1 MDLASRSLRQ
11 SHAKTVIEAIK
22 NKLFSL
28 EFIEQ
33 HKKGKNDFI
42 RNRKLNFVNLVLF
55 ILQRG
60 KSSLQRE
67 LEKYFAFVERGREIT
82 ASALTHAR
90 KKLRPEV
97 FISLNNALVESF
109 YQTGNSTFT
118 DGIRRILAVD
128 GSRLELPDNKEV
140 VEEFGRANKQPDA
153 KPLGIV
159 SALFDVVN
167 KVVLDSSIN
176 PANSSENHLAFY
188 HLGRVRQGDLV
199 ILDRGYKCLW
209 LMLGIVQK
217 GADYLIRLPVNA
229 FKEVELFEKSNEMEA
244 IVTLHPTPKVIQQC
258 LDLGIEAMPLKVRLV
273 KVILDT
279 GGKELLVTS
288 LIDSTM
294 YPVTIFQE
302 LYTLRWGVEEEYKT
316 MKSVLEVEQFSGK
329 SPHAVR
335 QEFHAAIFL
344 SNLQAVISRE
354 KDVQERIEKKTVG
367 RKYEYQENRTSALFF
382 VKEGLIALFTGASLI
397 QVLTH
402 LKEKIIKNILPI
414 RPGRCYERRFT
425 RYKLPKFSSNKRALA

>member
-1 MDLASRSLRQ
+1 MGLASRSLRQ
-11 SHAKTVIEAIK
+11 SHAKTVIDAIK

-109 YQTGNSTFT
+109 YQTGNSAFT

-128 GSRLELPDNKEV
+128 GSRLELPDNKEE
-140 VEEFGRANKQPDA
+140 VEEFGRANKQPDE
-153 KPLGIV
+153 KP
-159 SALFDVVN
+159 
-167 KVVLDSSIN
+167 
-176 PANSSENHLAFY
+176 
-188 HLGRVRQGDLV
+188 
-199 ILDRGYKCLW
+199 
-209 LMLGIVQK
+209 LGIVQK

-229 FKEVELFEKSNEMEA
+229 FKEVELFEKSEEMEA
-244 IVTLHPTPKVIQQC
+244 VVTLHPTPKVIQQC
-258 LDLGIEAMPLKVRLV
+258 LDLGIEAVSLKVRLV

-288 LIDSTM
+288 LIDSMM

-344 SNLQAVISRE
+344 SNLQAVISRK
-354 KDVQERIEKKTVG
+354 KDVQERIEKKPEG

-382 VKEGLIALFTGASLI
+382 VKEGLIALFTGASLNM
-397 QVLTH
+397 VLTY

-414 RPGRCYERRFT
+414 RPGRHYERRFT
-425 RYKLPKFSSNKRALA
+425 RYKLPKFTSNKRALA

>member
-1 MDLASRSLRQ
+1 MDLASRSLCQ
-11 SHAKTVIEAIK
+11 NHAKTVIETIK

-42 RNRKLNFVNLVLF
+42 RNRKLNFMNLVLF

-67 LEKYFAFVERGREIT
+67 LEKYFAIVERGKEIT

-109 YQTGNSTFT
+109 YHTAQSISTS
-118 DGIRRILAVD
+118 GIRRILAVD
-128 GSRLELPDNKEV
+128 GSRLELPNNEEV
-140 VEEFGRANKQPDA
+140 VKEFGRGANKQPDA
-153 KPLGIV
+153 KP
-159 SALFDVVN
+159 
-167 KVVLDSSIN
+167 
-176 PANSSENHLAFY
+176 
-188 HLGRVRQGDLV
+188 
-199 ILDRGYKCLW
+199 
-209 LMLGIVQK
+209 LGIVQK

-279 GGKELLVTS
+279 GEKELLATS
-288 LIDSTM
+288 LIDSIV

-316 MKSVLEVEQFSGK
+316 MKAVLEVEQFSGK

-344 SNLQAVISRE
+344 SNLQSVISRE
-354 KDVQERIEKKTVG
+354 KDVQERIEKKTEG

-382 VKEGLIALFTGASLI
+382 VKEGLIALFTGTSLNM
-397 QVLTH
+397 VLTY

-425 RYKLPKFSSNKRALA
+425 RYRLPKFIPNKRALA

>member
-1 MDLASRSLRQ
+1 MDLALRSLCQ
-11 SHAKTVIEAIK
+11 NHAKAVIEAIK

-33 HKKGKNDFI
+33 HKKDKNDFI
-42 RNRKLNFVNLVLF
+42 RNRKLNFTNLVLF

-67 LEKYFAFVERGREIT
+67 LEKFFAFVERGKEIT
-82 ASALTHAR
+82 ASVFTHAR
-90 KKLRPEV
+90 KKLCPEV
-97 FISLNNALVESF
+97 FVSRNDVLVESF
-109 YQTGNSTFT
+109 YHRSPSTSKT
-118 DGIRRILAVD
+118 GIRRILAVD
-128 GSRLELPDNKEV
+128 GSRLELPNNTEV
-140 VEEFGRANKQPDA
+140 VEAFGRANKQPDA

-176 PANSSENHLAFY
+176 PADSSENHLAFN
-188 HLGRVRQGDLV
+188 HLGKVRHGDLV

-217 GADYLIRLPVNA
+217 GAEYLIRLPVNA
-229 FKEVELFEKSNEMEA
+229 FKEVELFERSDEMEA
-244 IVTLHPTPKVIQQC
+244 IVTLHPTPKVIRQC
-258 LDLGIEAMPLKVRLV
+258 LDLGIEAVSLRVRLV

-279 GGKELLVTS
+279 GEKELLATS
-288 LIDSTM
+288 LMDRDL
-294 YPVTIFQE
+294 YPVTIFKE

-335 QEFHAAIFL
+335 QEFYAAIFL
-344 SNLQAVISRE
+344 SNLQSVIARE
-354 KDVQERIEKKTVG
+354 KDIQESIDKKSER
-367 RKYEYQENRTSALFF
+367 RKYEYQENRTSALF
-382 VKEGLIALFTGASLI
+382 L
-397 QVLTH
+397 
-402 LKEKIIKNILPI
+402 
-414 RPGRCYERRFT
+414 
-425 RYKLPKFSSNKRALA
+425 

>member
-1 MDLASRSLRQ
+1 MVSGSLRQ
-11 SHAKTVIEAIK
+11 HHAKTVIEAIK
-22 NKLFSL
+22 NKLSSL

-42 RNRKLNFVNLVLF
+42 RNRKLNFMNLVLF

-67 LEKYFAFVERGREIT
+67 LEKFFASGERSKEIT

-90 KKLRPEV
+90 KKLCPEV

-109 YQTGNSTFT
+109 YNTANSISSS
-118 DGIRRILAVD
+118 GIRRILAVD
-128 GSRLELPDNKEV
+128 GSRLGLPDNKEIA
-140 VEEFGRANKQPDA
+140 EEFGRANKQPDA

-176 PANSSENHLAFY
+176 PADASENHLAFS

-244 IVTLHPTPKVIQQC
+244 IVTLYPTPKVIQHC
-258 LDLGIEAMPLKVRLV
+258 LDLGMEAMPLKVRLV

-279 GGKELLVTS
+279 GEKELLATS
-288 LIDSTM
+288 LIDSIV
-294 YPVTIFQE
+294 YPVTIFKE
-302 LYTLRWGVEEEYKT
+302 LYTLRWGIEEEYKT

-335 QEFHAAIFL
+335 QEFYAAIFL
-344 SNLQAVISRE
+344 SNLQSVIARE
-354 KDVQERIEKKTVG
+354 KDVQERIEKKAEG

-382 VKEGLIALFTGASLI
+382 VKEGLIALFTGASLNM
-397 QVLTH
+397 VLTY

-414 RPGRCYERRFT
+414 RPGRRYERRFT
-425 RYKLPKFSSNKRALA
+425 RYKLPKFIPNKRALA

>member
-1 MDLASRSLRQ
+1 MDLVSGSLRQ
-11 SHAKTVIEAIK
+11 PHAKTVIEAIK
-22 NKLFSL
+22 SRLFSL

-33 HKKGKNDFI
+33 HKRGKNDFI
-42 RNRKLNFVNLVLF
+42 RNRKLNFANLVLF

-60 KSSLQRE
+60 KSSLLRE
-67 LEKYFAFVERGREIT
+67 LEKYFASVGRGKEIT

-90 KKLRPEV
+90 KKLCPEV
-97 FISLNNALVESF
+97 FVSLNNVLVESF
-109 YQTGNSTFT
+109 YTTSQSTST
-118 DGIRRILAVD
+118 PGIRRILAVD
-128 GSRLELPDNKEV
+128 GSRLELPENEEIVK
-140 VEEFGRANKQPDA
+140 EFGRANKQSDA

-159 SALFDVVN
+159 SALFDVIN

-176 PANSSENHLAFY
+176 PADASENHLAFY
-188 HLGRVRQGDLV
+188 HLGKVSPGDLV
-199 ILDRGYKCLW
+199 IFDRGYKCLW

-229 FKEVELFEKSNEMEA
+229 FKEVGLFEKSDEMET
-244 IVTLHPTPKVIQQC
+244 IVTLHPTAKVIQQC
-258 LDLGIEAMPLKVRLV
+258 MDLGIEAVPLRVRLV
-273 KVILDT
+273 KVILAT
-279 GGKELLVTS
+279 GEKELLATS
-288 LIDSTM
+288 LMDRDS

-344 SNLQAVISRE
+344 SNLQSVISRE
-354 KDVQERIEKKTVG
+354 KDVQERIEKKTEG

-382 VKEGLIALFTGASLI
+382 VKEGLIALFTGASLNEI
-397 QVLTH
+397 LSY

-414 RPGRCYERRFT
+414 RPDRHYERRFT

>member
-1 MDLASRSLRQ
+1 
-11 SHAKTVIEAIK
+11 
-22 NKLFSL
+22 
-28 EFIEQ
+28 
-33 HKKGKNDFI
+33 
-42 RNRKLNFVNLVLF
+42 
-55 ILQRG
+55 
-60 KSSLQRE
+60 
-67 LEKYFAFVERGREIT
+67 
-82 ASALTHAR
+82 
-90 KKLRPEV
+90 
-97 FISLNNALVESF
+97 
-109 YQTGNSTFT
+109 
-118 DGIRRILAVD
+118 
-128 GSRLELPDNKEV
+128 
-140 VEEFGRANKQPDA
+140 
-153 KPLGIV
+153 
-159 SALFDVVN
+159 
-167 KVVLDSSIN
+167 
-176 PANSSENHLAFY
+176 
-188 HLGRVRQGDLV
+188 
-199 ILDRGYKCLW
+199 
-209 LMLGIVQK
+209 
-217 GADYLIRLPVNA
+217 VNA
-229 FKEVELFEKSNEMEA
+229 FKEVELFEKSEEMEA
-244 IVTLHPTPKVIQQC
+244 VVTLHPTPKVIQQC

-354 KDVQERIEKKTVG
+354 KDVQERIEKKTEG

>member
-11 SHAKTVIEAIK
+11 SHAKTAIEAIK

-109 YQTGNSTFT
+109 YQTGNSAFT

-176 PANSSENHLAFY
+176 PADTS
-188 HLGRVRQGDLV
+188 
-199 ILDRGYKCLW
+199 ILTY
-209 LMLGIVQK
+209 
-217 GADYLIRLPVNA
+217 
-229 FKEVELFEKSNEMEA
+229 
-244 IVTLHPTPKVIQQC
+244 
-258 LDLGIEAMPLKVRLV
+258 
-273 KVILDT
+273 
-279 GGKELLVTS
+279 
-288 LIDSTM
+288 
-294 YPVTIFQE
+294 
-302 LYTLRWGVEEEYKT
+302 
-316 MKSVLEVEQFSGK
+316 
-329 SPHAVR
+329 
-335 QEFHAAIFL
+335 
-344 SNLQAVISRE
+344 
-354 KDVQERIEKKTVG
+354 
-367 RKYEYQENRTSALFF
+367 
-382 VKEGLIALFTGASLI
+382 
-397 QVLTH
+397 
-402 LKEKIIKNILPI
+402 
-414 RPGRCYERRFT
+414 
-425 RYKLPKFSSNKRALA
+425 

>member
-1 MDLASRSLRQ
+1 MDLASRSLCQ
-11 SHAKTVIEAIK
+11 NHAKTVIETMK

-42 RNRKLNFVNLVLF
+42 RNRKLNFTNLVLF

-67 LEKYFAFVERGREIT
+67 LDKFFAFVERGKEIT
-82 ASALTHAR
+82 ASAFTHAR
-90 KKLRPEV
+90 KKLCPEV
-97 FISLNNALVESF
+97 FVSLNDVLVESF
-109 YQTGNSTFT
+109 YHTAPSTSKT
-118 DGIRRILAVD
+118 GIRRILAVD
-128 GSRLELPDNKEV
+128 GSRLELPNNTEV
-140 VEEFGRANKQPDA
+140 VEAFGRANKQPDA

-176 PANSSENHLAFY
+176 PADASENHLAFY
-188 HLGRVRQGDLV
+188 HLGKVRHGDLV

-229 FKEVELFEKSNEMEA
+229 FKEVELFKKSDEMET

-258 LDLGIEAMPLKVRLV
+258 LDLGIEAVSLRVRLV

-279 GGKELLVTS
+279 GEKELLATS
-288 LIDSTM
+288 LMDRDL
-294 YPVTIFQE
+294 YPVTIFKE

-335 QEFHAAIFL
+335 QEFYAAIFL
-344 SNLQAVISRE
+344 SNLQSVIARE
-354 KDVQERIEKKTVG
+354 KDVQESIDKKSEG

-382 VKEGLIALFTGASLI
+382 VKEELIALFTGTSLNV
-397 QVLTH
+397 VLTYI
-402 LKEKIIKNILPI
+402 KEKIIKNILPI
-414 RPGRCYERRFT
+414 RPGRHYERKFT
-425 RYKLPKFSSNKRALA
+425 RYKLPKFCPNKRSLA